1 MQWEAP
7 QEHNQINRW
16 RFKMAGMYTKTRSV
30 ESPHHMEYGERSGRS
45 SAMKGKKPYGWDND
59 SYQRMPMGSIK
70 ELKDGTHSTYVSD
83 IQTDTEKYDMGRMK
97 YDSIGMKGYARQ
109 AYDYDY

>member
-1 MQWEAP
+1 
-7 QEHNQINRW
+7 
-16 RFKMAGMYTKTRSV
+16 MAGMYTKTRSV